1 VKAISESE
9 FIAVAQDEHCQS
21 IVSER
26 SDAISPIYLLH
37 SILAQAML
45 SGKTYPTWRTNREAT
60 QLIGAYEVPREE
72 AFPISYIELSKK
84 PHLFDAIHFDV
95 AMDYLVTK
103 RIISFQCSSC
113 RVRVVKDG
121 NHRLLQCARH
131 KLNPQLE
138 VYEVVS
144 QNWSASRVD
153 MKNFCEC
160 ISNQFLHPPLGR
172 VNGDVKKVFR

>member
-1 VKAISESE
+1 MKAISESE
-9 FIAVAQDEHCQS
+9 FIAVVQDEHCQAN
-21 IVSER
+21 VSER
-26 SDAISPIYLLH
+26 GDAISPIYLRH
-37 SILAQAML
+37 YVLAQEML

-60 QLIGAYEVPREE
+60 QLIGAYEVSREE
-72 AFPISYIELSKK
+72 AFPISYIDLSQK

-95 AMDYLVTK
+95 AGDYLATK

-121 NHRLLQCARH
+121 NHRLLQCALH

-144 QNWSASRVD
+144 QNWSACRVD

-160 ISNQFLHPPLGR
+160 ISNQPLHQTLGSGAPR
-172 VNGDVKKVFR
+172 RP